1 MWSRVRDDVWLQRL
15 RAVSLPRSRYGWLQM
30 FTIVGPRVDRRKLL
44 TGSASVAAAVSLPH
58 LLRGASAPIREFHLT
73 AAPARLPIVGRPYS
87 DTDVWCYGGR
97 VPGPEIRAP
106 PGQPVRMTA
115 ANTRSGDTPLHWH
128 GIPLPTATA
137 AVPCL
142 THPP

>member
-97 VPGPEIRAP
+97 VPGPEIRVP
-106 PGQPVRMTA
+106 QGQPVRIPVQNKLA
-115 ANTRSGDTPLHWH
+115 RDSQFRSAGLK
-128 GIPLPTATA
+128 LPIAMNGA
-137 AVPCL
+137 PG
-142 THPP
+142 